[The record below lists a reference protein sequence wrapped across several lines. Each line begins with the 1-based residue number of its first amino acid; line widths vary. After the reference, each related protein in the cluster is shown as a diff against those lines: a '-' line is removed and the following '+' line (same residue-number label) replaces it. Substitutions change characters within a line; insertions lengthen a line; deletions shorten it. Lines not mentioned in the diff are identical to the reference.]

1 MTTVN
6 AEMADCSED
15 YLIALRLE
23 AEFALEDANA
33 DVASLIPP
41 QFRKG
46 SPLKQV
52 NIIKRIYF
60 QLEEMHPVL
69 DRTTGFTSDPK
80 IVPWYEFSGF

>member
-1 MTTVN
+1 MTTLN
-6 AEMADCSED
+6 AMADCSED

-46 SPLKQV
+46 SPLNQV
-52 NIIKRIYF
+52 NTQLNEFIIFIYHR
-60 QLEEMHPVL
+60 LSL
-69 DRTTGFTSDPK
+69 
-80 IVPWYEFSGF
+80 FSGRGHCTKAPIV